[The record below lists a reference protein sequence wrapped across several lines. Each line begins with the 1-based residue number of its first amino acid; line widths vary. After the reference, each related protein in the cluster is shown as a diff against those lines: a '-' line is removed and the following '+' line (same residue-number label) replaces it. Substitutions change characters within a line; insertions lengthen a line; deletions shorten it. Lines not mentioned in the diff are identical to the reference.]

1 TGTPLPGASIVEQGT
16 SNGVVS
22 DFDGQFSLSPTKNQ
36 IVLEISYV
44 GYKTME
50 VTARAGSFQEITMEE
65 DASQLDEVV
74 VTALNIT
81 REEKS
86 LGYAVAKVEG
96 EEVTKSVS

>member
-1 TGTPLPGASIVEQGT
+1 MKKSFVYLLLCFLLSSYAWSQENVIKGVVKDQTGTPLPGASIVEQGT

-44 GYKTME
+44 GYRTME

-65 DASQLDEVV
+65 D
-74 VTALNIT
+74 
-81 REEKS
+81 
-86 LGYAVAKVEG
+86 
-96 EEVTKSVS
+96 